1 MPAGRSSIFNEICE
15 VQMISI
21 FVCTSCGK
29 NQPVPESESLSQGDR
44 LLRQLQTE
52 LQIQPPNTSLPLD
65 LTIQSVQ
72 CMGVCEQDCAIAL
85 MAPGKRTYLFG
96 NLPTDPTQLEAT
108 ATAVL
113 TCAQQYQAHPEGTL
127 SYFTRPELLKTR
139 VLARIPALPTVGV
152 TAAPTV

>member
-1 MPAGRSSIFNEICE
+1 
-15 VQMISI
+15 MISL

-29 NQPVPESESLSQGDR
+29 NRQVQAENCPSQGDR
-44 LLRQLQTE
+44 LLSQLQT
-52 LQIQPPNTSLPLD
+52 QQRHTDSPD
-65 LTIQSVQ
+65 LTIQPVQ

-96 NLPTDPTQLEAT
+96 NLPTDPTQIEAT

-139 VLARIPALPTVGV
+139 VLARIPALPLPNSAEPSGLNKT
-152 TAAPTV
+152 

>member
-1 MPAGRSSIFNEICE
+1 
-15 VQMISI
+15 MISL

-29 NQPVPESESLSQGDR
+29 NRQVQAENCLSQGDR
-44 LLRQLQTE
+44 LLSQLQT
-52 LQIQPPNTSLPLD
+52 QQRHTDAPD
-65 LTIQSVQ
+65 LTIQPVQ

-96 NLPTDPTQLEAT
+96 NLPTDPTQIEAT

-139 VLARIPALPTVGV
+139 VLARIPALPLPNSTEPGRCEQNLMSQ
-152 TAAPTV
+152 

>member
-1 MPAGRSSIFNEICE
+1 
-15 VQMISI
+15 MISL

-29 NQPVPESESLSQGDR
+29 NRQVQSGDCPSQGDR
-44 LLRQLQTE
+44 LLAQLQT
-52 LQIQPPNTSLPLD
+52 QQRHTDPRSD
-65 LTIQSVQ
+65 LTIQPVQ

-139 VLARIPALPTVGV
+139 VLARIPALPLPGDTDPER
-152 TAAPTV
+152 TN